1 MKKLIIEEFLPIE
14 EINKEAKTE
23 KLGNAK
29 PPISSIH
36 YYWTGKPL
44 ITARAVAI
52 GSLIGI
58 DEMPWKIDPKAY
70 DDLEKARY
78 ANFVELL
85 KLNKEKRAHNYD
97 PDRGLLL
104 KAIKKTWGEVP
115 EVLDPFAGAGSIPFE
130 VLRVGTSVVAND
142 YNPVAYLILK
152 ATLEYPKKYG
162 WKLYEDVKRYA
173 NQILNELKEE
183 LGHLYPKHN
192 GKDVAAYIYSW
203 VVKCPY
209 CGFKTPLVGSWQL
222 STEKRN
228 KKGEVTREAHYIDY
242 KIQEDKIKFEIKK
255 GKAPQSGNVSD
266 GVFTCLKCGAQ
277 ISDDYVAEYIRKHEE
292 EVMMAVVLLEK
303 RGKSY
308 DVPSE
313 DDIKAFE
320 EAKRE
325 LKRNWLRFYREGLIP
340 DEHIPE
346 DSRTTWAYEYLPR
359 YYQLFNPR
367 QLLLMLKYA
376 EKAKKIVEEIAKED
390 EEYAKAVGVY
400 LSFILAK
407 HIDRNCRATTWDSYN
422 QQVSHMFAQRG
433 IAMMWNHLEVNPF
446 VKSSGALQGMIDNVL
461 NGLKYAIEKL
471 SGTEGN
477 VKIHNESILR
487 FNPGQKFKVIITD
500 PPYYDDVPYG
510 EVSEVFYV
518 WHRRIVGWLFEKE
531 SRLFKNRKV
540 ETKEEIDVGGNR
552 DKEHFNR
559 LFTEALKKLH
569 ELLYDDGVLVLFF
582 AHKSSEAWHFV
593 LEALRKAGFV
603 ITATYPIHTES
614 TESSVARGKR
624 SIYHSLIIV
633 TRKRKED
640 KTGFIE
646 DLMDE
651 IERKVE
657 EKAKKLE
664 GYGLKGS
671 DLLVASTGAVLEV
684 LTQYSELKSYSGK
697 ASTADAVE
705 LAMKFLAR
713 YVAKRVTGL
722 DNVDEITTFY
732 LYLRLNGMDE
742 VDYSTANQLMKS
754 LGIDERLLEK
764 KKLIRYSSEEKGSKK
779 VILENFYRGDSD
791 LEFKGE
797 DPLEATTLIDYVHK
811 VMRAFVR
818 NGIKGLKDVLK
829 EAPYPE
835 GSIIKVLEALAS
847 IRLDPK
853 RENDEEAKIAHEIL
867 THLRNLGFI
876 GERGERQ
883 TDIERWVK

>member
-14 EINKEAKTE
+14 EINKEAKKE
-23 KLGNAK
+23 KLGRPA
-29 PPISSIH
+29 IFEMH
-36 YYWTGKPL
+36 YYWTRKPL
-44 ITARAVAI
+44 ITARAVII
-52 GSLIGI
+52 GSLIGL
-58 DEMPWKIDPKAY
+58 DEMPWKVDPKAY
-70 DDLEKARY
+70 DKLDKARH

-97 PDRGLLL
+97 PDRGLFLR
-104 KAIKKTWGEVP
+104 AIEKTWGKVP

-130 VLRVGTSVVAND
+130 VLRIGASAVAND

-162 WKLYEDVKRYA
+162 WKLYDDVKKYA

-183 LGHLYPKHN
+183 LGHLYPKHD
-192 GKDVAAYIYSW
+192 GKNVAAYVYSW
-203 VVKCPY
+203 VVECPY

-222 STEKRN
+222 STERKN
-228 KKGEVTREAHYIDY
+228 DEGKVTREAHYIDY
-242 KIQEDKIKFEIKK
+242 TIQGDEIKFEIKK
-255 GKAPQSGNVSD
+255 GKAPHSGNVSN

-313 DDIKAFE
+313 EDLKAFE
-320 EAKRE
+320 EAKKE

-340 DEHIPE
+340 DDELA
-346 DSRTTWAYEYLPR
+346 DDKRRLSTKKYLPK

-407 HIDRNCRATTWDSYN
+407 HVDYNNRATSWNSSYEKI
-422 QQVSHMFAQRG
+422 SHMFAQRG

-446 VKSSGALQGMIDNVL
+446 VKSSGALQGMIRNVL

-471 SGTEGN
+471 SGTEGKVEVN
-477 VKIHNESILR
+477 NESILR
-487 FNPGQKFKVIITD
+487 FNPGRKFKVIITD

-531 SRLFKNRKV
+531 SRLFRNRKV

-569 ELLYDDGVLVLFF
+569 ELLDDDGVLVLFF
-582 AHKSSEAWHFV
+582 AHKSSKAWHFV

-624 SIYHSLIIV
+624 SVYHSLIIV
-633 TRKRKED
+633 ARKRKED

-651 IERKVE
+651 IERRVE
-657 EKAKKLE
+657 EKARKLE

-684 LTQYSELKSYSGK
+684 LTQYSNLKSYSGK

-713 YVAKRVTGL
+713 YIAKKVTGL
-722 DNVDEITTFY
+722 DNVDETTTFY

-754 LGIDERLLEK
+754 LGIDEKLLEK
-764 KKLIRYSSEEKGSKK
+764 KKLIRYSSGEKGGKK

-797 DPLEATTLIDYVHK
+797 DPLEATTLIDYVHRAI
-811 VMRAFVR
+811 RAFVR
-818 NGIKGLKDVLK
+818 NGIKGLKDVLS
-829 EAPYPE
+829 EAPYPQS
-835 GSIIKVLEALAS
+835 SICKVLEALS
-847 IRLDPK
+847 SVKSGSKKQD
-853 RENDEEAKIAHEIL
+853 DEEVRLARTIVEHMK
-867 THLRNLGFI
+867 NLGMCMGGSVI
-876 GERGERQ
+876 AEKRG
-883 TDIERWVK
+883 IERWVK

>member
-58 DEMPWKIDPKAY
+58 DEMPWKVDPKAY
-70 DDLEKARY
+70 DNIEGARH

-85 KLNKEKRAHNYD
+85 KLNKSKRAHNYD
-97 PDRGLLL
+97 PDREFLL
-104 KAIKKTWGEVP
+104 KAIEKTWEEVP

-130 VLRVGTSVVAND
+130 VLRIGASAVAND

-162 WKLYEDVKRYA
+162 WKLYEDVKKYA

-192 GKDVAAYIYSW
+192 GKNVAAYVYSW
-203 VVKCPY
+203 VVECPY

-228 KKGEVTREAHYIDY
+228 KKGEVTRDAHYIDY
-242 KIQEDKIKFEIKK
+242 KIQGDEIKFEIKK
-255 GKAPQSGNVSD
+255 GKAPQTGNVSD

-325 LKRNWLRFYREGLIP
+325 LKKNWLRFYREGLIP
-340 DEHIPE
+340 DEDADPKEI
-346 DSRTTWAYEYLPR
+346 STARYLPKW
-359 YYQLFNPR
+359 YMLFNPR
-367 QLLLMLKYA
+367 QLLLLIKYV
-376 EKAKKIVEEIAKED
+376 EKARKIIAELARED

-407 HIDRNCRATTWDSYN
+407 HVDYNSRATTWHSLN
-422 QQVSHMFAQRG
+422 QQVSHMFAQRRPS
-433 IAMMWNHLEVNPF
+433 MMWNHLEVNPF
-446 VKSSGALQGMIDNVL
+446 VKSSGALQGMINNVL

-471 SGTEGN
+471 SGTEGK

-487 FNPGQKFKVIITD
+487 FNPMKKFKVIITD
-500 PPYYDDVPYG
+500 PPYYNDVQYG
-510 EVSEVFYV
+510 ELSETFYV

-552 DKEHFNR
+552 DKEHFNK

-569 ELLYDDGVLVLFF
+569 GLLDDDGVLVLFF
-582 AHKSSEAWHFV
+582 AHKSSKAWHFV

-633 TRKRKED
+633 ARKRKED

-646 DLMDE
+646 ELMDE
-651 IERKVE
+651 IEKAVE
-657 EKAKKLE
+657 KKAMALE

-684 LTQYSELKSYSGK
+684 LTQYSDLKSYSGK

-705 LAMKFLAR
+705 LAMKFLAK
-713 YVAKRVTGL
+713 YMAKKVTGL

-732 LYLRLNGMDE
+732 LYLRLNNMDE

-764 KKLIRYSSEEKGSKK
+764 KKLIRYSSGKKGSKK

-818 NGIKGLKDVLK
+818 NGIKGLKDVLS

-835 GSIIKVLEALAS
+835 NSITKVLEALAS

-853 RENDEEAKIAHEIL
+853 RENDEEAKVAHEIL
-867 THLRNLGFI
+867 THLRNLGFLAEQ
-876 GERGERQ
+876 GGKQ

>member
-1 MKKLIIEEFLPIE
+1 MKKLIIEEFLPTE
-14 EINKEAKTE
+14 EISKEARKE
-23 KLGNAK
+23 KLGRPA
-29 PPISSIH
+29 ISEMH
-36 YYWTGKPL
+36 YYWTRKPL

-58 DEMPWKIDPKAY
+58 EEMPWKVDPKAY
-70 DDLEKARY
+70 DKIDKARR

-85 KLNKEKRAHNYD
+85 KLNKSKRAHNYD
-97 PDRGLLL
+97 PDREFLL
-104 KAIKKTWGEVP
+104 KAIEKTWGEVP

-130 VLRVGTSVVAND
+130 VLRMGASAVAND

-162 WKLYEDVKRYA
+162 WKLYEDVKKYA

-183 LGHLYPKHN
+183 LGHLYPKHD
-192 GKDVAAYIYSW
+192 GKNVAAYVYSW
-203 VVKCPY
+203 MVECPY
-209 CGFKTPLVGSWQL
+209 CGFKTPLVGSWEL
-222 STEKRN
+222 AKPKG
-228 KKGEVTREAHYIDY
+228 KKPGYHIEYSITGDS
-242 KIQEDKIKFEIKK
+242 IKFEVKP
-255 GKAPQSGNVSD
+255 GKTPYKGNVSN

-277 ISDDYVAEYIRKHEE
+277 ISDDYVAEYIGKHEE

-340 DEHIPE
+340 DEEMPK
-346 DSRTTWAYEYLPR
+346 DYRVTRYTPK

-407 HIDRNCRATTWDSYN
+407 HVDYNNRATSWNSSYEKIRD
-422 QQVSHMFAQRG
+422 MFAQRRPS
-433 IAMMWNHLEVNPF
+433 MMWNHLEVNPF
-446 VKSSGALQGMIDNVL
+446 VKSSGTLLGMIDNVL

-471 SGTEGN
+471 SGTDGK

-487 FNPGQKFKVIITD
+487 FNPGRKFKVIITD

-552 DKEHFNR
+552 DKEHFNK

-569 ELLYDDGVLVLFF
+569 GLLDDDGVLVLFF
-582 AHKSSEAWHFV
+582 AHKSAEAWHFV

-633 TRKRKED
+633 ARKRKED

-657 EKAKKLE
+657 EKARKLE

-684 LTQYSELKSYSGK
+684 LTQYSDLKSYSGK

-732 LYLRLNGMDE
+732 LYLRLNNMDE

-764 KKLIRYSSEEKGSKK
+764 KKLIRYSSGKKGSKK

-829 EAPYPE
+829 EAPYPQS
-835 GSIIKVLEALAS
+835 SICKILGALS
-847 IRLDPK
+847 SLKSDSK
-853 RENDEEAKIAHEIL
+853 KQDEEVGLARTIVEHM
-867 THLRNLGFI
+867 RNLGMCA
-876 GERGERQ
+876 GNSVVAEKRG
-883 TDIERWVK
+883 IERWGK